1 MTDAEYI
8 AMEKSTIVR
17 SSRSSPLL
25 PLVRAGNRALSAL
38 APRLATQLAERL
50 FLTPPRGRRPGAEI
64 DLLAT
69 ARARPMRVGARRIET
84 WVWGR
89 GPSVLLVHGWGGRG
103 AQLGAFV
110 GPLVARG
117 FSVATFDAPGHGAS
131 DSGIVTIPEVTEAIR
146 AVAVSRRRFAGLI
159 AHSIGATAAVRAL
172 YDGLEAGAVV
182 LVSPAAD
189 LRDPA
194 VRFTERLGFSRAVRE
209 RMQSR
214 IEEREGRSWSAFD
227 VARLAP
233 TLAMPLLVGHDD
245 ALHHRGEAHR
255 ADLPEIVDPDPEQ
268 LLGEL
273 RLLLGPDRLGLI
285 DDLHD
290 ALDRCRRLD
299 TLRAL
304 GLRPAP
310 VERPQG
316 QDRRVARVELRI
328 AGERE
333 PGGVLVPHLGH
344 EVVVVPH
351 LEVQRALPQLDDGLH
366 ADLLPVLGDELGDVG
381 RGGEGRHHGELQDDA
396 LAVREQASAVRIA
409 LAEPELVEQLVGFVG
424 SVLRVLLGVLVSR
437 EVGMPRGR
445 HALSGLA
452 EPEEDRLFDLIT
464 VDGLRER
471 DAELPGGQELAAVRV
486 GMLRLVQL
494 DDAVGPAKGRP
505 RDDTV
510 LPRLLVLLEDG
521 IVRHLDVALLHVE
534 IAGDRRQVQGL
545 DVGEEREPDLVEGR

>member
-17 SSRSSPLL
+17 SSGSSRLL
-25 PLVRAGNRALSAL
+25 PVVRAGNRALSAL
-38 APRLATQLAERL
+38 APGLATQLAERL
-50 FLTPPRGRRPGAEI
+50 FLTPPRGRSTGAEI

-214 IEEREGRSWSAFD
+214 IEERVGRSWSAFD

-233 TLAMPLLVGHDD
+233 TLAMPLLVVPERRRTVPEPRVGHDD
-245 ALHHRGEAHR
+245 ALHHRSKAHR

-290 ALDRCRRLD
+290 AFDRCRRLD

-381 RGGEGRHHGELQDDA
+381 PGGEGRHHGELQDDA

-471 DAELPGGQELAAVRV
+471 DAELPGGQELADVRV
-486 GMLRLVQL
+486 GLVRLVQL
-494 DDAVGPAKGRP
+494 DDGVGPAKGRP

-510 LPRLLVLLEDG
+510 LPRLLVLLED
-521 IVRHLDVALLHVE
+521 R
-534 IAGDRRQVQGL
+534 
-545 DVGEEREPDLVEGR
+545 